1 MFIVIELQKNEEQ
14 VTNLVTTHAT
24 AYEAESKYHQI
35 LSAAAISEVGTHSA
49 IMLTDAGEYLKSEH
63 YTHSSEDE
71 EPSGS

>member
-35 LSAAAISEVGTHSA
+35 LSAAAISEIGTHSA
-49 IMLTDAGEYLKSEH
+49 IMLTDTGEYLKSEH

-71 EPSGS
+71 VPEE

>member
-14 VTNLVTTHAT
+14 VANLVTTHAT

-71 EPSGS
+71 VTEE